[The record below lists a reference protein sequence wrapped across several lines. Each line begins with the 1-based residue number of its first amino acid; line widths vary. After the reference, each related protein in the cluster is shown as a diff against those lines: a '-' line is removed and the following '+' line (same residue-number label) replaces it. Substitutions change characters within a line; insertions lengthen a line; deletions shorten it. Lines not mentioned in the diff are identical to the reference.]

1 MKGDLMGVVLKA
13 KTPNQQYFITWE
25 LVGNVS
31 DQAPPLETL
40 GGALQS
46 VPKSFQIILRPTG

>member
-40 GGALQS
+40 GGALA
-46 VPKSFQIILRPTG
+46 ICA